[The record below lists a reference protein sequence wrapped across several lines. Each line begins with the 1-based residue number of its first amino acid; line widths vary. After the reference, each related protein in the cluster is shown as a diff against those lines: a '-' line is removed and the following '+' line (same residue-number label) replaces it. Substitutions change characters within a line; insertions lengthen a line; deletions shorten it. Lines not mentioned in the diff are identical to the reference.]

1 MNEVDRNAAFDKL
14 EAFYDG
20 VGMKTYDPIEKMGHK
35 YGMESGSKETD
46 QNFCLLGE
54 VGIISIRF
62 IMICMIRQR

>member
-46 QNFCLLGE
+46 QNFLFANNRTKKMNLCN
-54 VGIISIRF
+54 
-62 IMICMIRQR
+62 RQ